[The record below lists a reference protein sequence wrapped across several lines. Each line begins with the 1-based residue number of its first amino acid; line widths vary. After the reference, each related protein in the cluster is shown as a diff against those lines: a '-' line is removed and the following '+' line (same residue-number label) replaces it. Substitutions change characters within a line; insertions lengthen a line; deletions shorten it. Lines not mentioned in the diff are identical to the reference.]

1 MQLTYPNKKS
11 TEEILTLAENYN
23 LSMNDCNLPTLFFGD
38 NFKVLS
44 YLLNNGF
51 KNKIDLIYIDPPYNT
66 EQDFTL
72 SFDRVSTISRSKT
85 DILAYRDNWT
95 INEYLEFIRER
106 LILMRELLSEQ
117 GSIYVHI
124 DSKMG
129 HYLKIIMDE
138 IFGIENFKNDIARIK
153 SNPKNF
159 SRRAFGNEKDMV
171 LFYAKNAKKNIFN
184 QITVPLTDDEK
195 QAMFEKIDE
204 NGRRYNTVPVHAPGE
219 TVNGETGGLWRDML
233 PPKGRHWRCSPSELD
248 ELDKQGLIEWSKN
261 GVPRIK
267 KFADEHKGKKIQDIW
282 RYKDPMY
289 PDYPTQKNS
298 EMLEMIIAQSSNPNS
313 IVMDCFAGSGSFLKA
328 SAKLG
333 RQWIGIDASDVAIQ
347 IIQTQLEHLTYQ
359 FIDFNQQQIQ
369 IKESNIKQPNEQ
381 LAMAF

>member
-11 TEEILTLAENYN
+11 TEEILALVEKYN
-23 LSMNDCNLPTLFFGD
+23 SPIDDVNLPALFFGD

-44 YLLNNGF
+44 CLINNGF

-66 EQDFTL
+66 EQNFTL
-72 SFDRVSTISRSKT
+72 SLDRVSTISRSKT
-85 DILAYRDNWT
+85 DILAYRDNWAM
-95 INEYLEFIRER
+95 NEYLEFMRER
-106 LILMRELLSEQ
+106 LILMRELLSEK

-159 SRRAFGNEKDMV
+159 SRKAFGNEKDMI
-171 LFYAKNAKKNIFN
+171 LFYTKNTKKNIFN
-184 QITVPLTDDEK
+184 QITMPLTDDEK
-195 QAMFEKIDE
+195 KAMFEKVDE
-204 NGRRYNTVPVHAPGE
+204 QGRRYNTVPVHAPGE

-233 PPKGRHWRCSPSELD
+233 PPKGRHWRCSPSELE

-289 PDYPTQKNS
+289 PDYPTQKNN
-298 EMLEMIIAQSSNPNS
+298 EMLEMIIAQSSNSDS

-328 SAKLG
+328 SAKLN
-333 RQWIGIDASDVAIQ
+333 RHWIGIDESPVAID
-347 IIQTQLEHLTYQ
+347 IMKKQ
-359 FIDFNQQQIQ
+359 FINIDYNFIDAHDK
-369 IKESNIKQPNEQ
+369 IKSKDVDKKECQ
-381 LAMAF
+381 LQLL